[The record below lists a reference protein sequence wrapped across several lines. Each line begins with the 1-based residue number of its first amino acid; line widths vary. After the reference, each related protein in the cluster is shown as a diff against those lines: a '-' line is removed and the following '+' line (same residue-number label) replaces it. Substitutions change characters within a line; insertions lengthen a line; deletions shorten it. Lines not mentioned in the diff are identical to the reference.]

1 MVLRKEGA
9 METFFKPVPFDIQFT
24 TAAQA
29 APGKKEMQILRP
41 HRRLTR

>member
-1 MVLRKEGA
+1 

-24 TAAQA
+24 TAAQE
-29 APGKKEMQILRP
+29 APGKKEMQILWP